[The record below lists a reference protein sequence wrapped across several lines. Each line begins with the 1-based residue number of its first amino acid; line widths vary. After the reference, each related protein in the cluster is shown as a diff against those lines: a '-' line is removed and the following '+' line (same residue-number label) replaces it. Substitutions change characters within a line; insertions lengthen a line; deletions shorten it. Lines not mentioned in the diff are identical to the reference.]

1 MYVTVVPNRGSPPV
15 ILLRE
20 TYRET
25 GKVKNR
31 TLANL
36 SKWKPEKIAA
46 LRAVLRDQPLLPAEK
61 GFEIVRSLSHAHA
74 AALGIARRL
83 GLDPRVKAAELM
95 PPGMPRTRLLALA
108 LIVARLQISL
118 LDEREPVEITSGLS
132 RRCPTITGNSTRKR
146 PTPSANGPRSNYL
159 PSDGVWKKVAVSPRR
174 YLPSASAHATAS
186 CSATATGCATSAS
199 SPTVPIPR
207 TAAVSI

>member
-108 LIVARLQISL
+108 LIVARLIDPAARL
-118 LDEREPVEITSGLS
+118 ATARGLDATPPAIRWVRCWAWAGLRS
-132 RRCPTITGNSTRKR
+132 TNSTI
-146 PTPSANGPRSNYL
+146 PS
-159 PSDGVWKKVAVSPRR
+159 
-174 YLPSASAHATAS
+174 
-186 CSATATGCATSAS
+186 TGCWRSRAPSK
-199 SPTVPIPR
+199 PG
-207 TAAVSI
+207 